1 MMTISE
7 REGVEELILA
17 VLDAYPALLDMIREL
32 LRLEAVERDY
42 IALCEGLGRP
52 V

>member
-1 MMTISE
+1 MTMSE
-7 REGVEELILA
+7 RSGVEDLILA
-17 VLDAYPALLDMIREL
+17 VLDAYPVMLDMIREM

-42 IALCEGLGRP
+42 IALCEELGRP